1 MGVII
6 HEYWHSERMETKMKR
21 FFWFMSLIS
30 FGGVMLLT
38 FAPRSA
44 RTAPPPPN
52 NFDLR
57 AYGAVGDGVT
67 NDGPALQSAL
77 NAIASAGG
85 GTLIVPA
92 GHYAIITPVS
102 KDFTGLASSVVIRG
116 VASSTTIN
124 TKGSGE
130 QISHGLDLTSEF
142 VIKVGHPNVALALS
156 GLTTLLITDMVFIGT
171 PDALS
176 DARIP
181 LVLGGIPDAT
191 IRHSEFY
198 GLSSLYD
205 GGAIVYADNC
215 GLTIDQTAFLGSTG
229 NSGVRNSVILTTNWK
244 SISLTESVFV
254 DYGQR
259 PGYYGKLGLAPPYSW
274 IMVGN
279 AAPVDSASP
288 RRDTTIRNVFMDE
301 GGFMAIA
308 SIPDFYNQSAAP
320 ADLIY
325 ISDYKLNV
333 SNLGASAVYI
343 DRGAQ
348 HVMLERASFG
358 YSHNAGPAVYVN
370 NIGDA
375 ILDKVTCTESVNTI
389 TATATVGKLTVI
401 NSTCT
406 NIQSQA
412 QSTVVL
418 TTTPEDDPVQ
428 YVRHQYLAV
437 LGFEPDAAAHYNY
450 SNQLLLC
457 GTDQTCITQRK
468 NELNTF
474 LNTPAAPTFLRA
486 NGVALSWQDNSF
498 NETGFKVERASSFT
512 GPWTEIATPGPNRNY
527 YKFGSGGSSYFYRVR
542 AFNAIANS
550 DYANVAC
557 SSCVYLD
564 SAPDPIFSDDFNDNM
579 LDSGKWTINNAGY
592 PLVSEQSQQLQLNMP
607 GNIAGYNGI
616 SSNAT
621 YDLTSRMVQT
631 EVVQPIS
638 QAGWCE
644 NFIEAELDPNNY
656 FLIDVGAT
664 SMVLRSRV
672 AAANDQTVIGFNPT
686 AHHYWRIRHDQNA
699 NTINFETSPDTEVW
713 TTQKTAAT
721 GFPVTSLRFYL
732 FAGCWGT
739 GNANPGVVKYDNFQL
754 AAGTT
759 GSISRIP
766 NYGFE
771 SPAVGYSAFQYSPTG
786 GSWTFAGGSGVTGN
800 GSGFT
805 GGLNIAPE
813 GSQAAFL
820 QGGNT
825 SIISQSVSG
834 FQANRTYVVTFA
846 AAQRSN
852 CCNAGGQDFQVYID
866 NTLIGTFHPASG
878 TYAYYGTPGFTTTAG
893 SHTLKFVGLNPLGG
907 DHTAFIDNVRVTPS
921 TGW

>member
-1 MGVII
+1 
-6 HEYWHSERMETKMKR
+6 METKMKR
-21 FFWFMSLIS
+21 FFWLMSLIS
-30 FGGVMLLT
+30 FGGAMLLT
-38 FAPRSA
+38 LAPRSA
-44 RTAPPPPN
+44 RTAPPPPPPN
-52 NFDLR
+52 NFDLH
-57 AYGAVGDGVT
+57 AFGAVGDGVT

-77 NAIASAGG
+77 NAIANAGG

-92 GHYAIITPVS
+92 GHYAIMTPVS
-102 KDFTGLASSVVIRG
+102 KDFTGLANSVAIRG

-130 QISHGLDLTSEF
+130 QLSHGLDLTSEF
-142 VIKVGHPNVALALS
+142 VIKVGHPNIALALS

-181 LVLGGIPDAT
+181 LFLGGIPDAT

-229 NSGVRNSVILTTNWK
+229 NSGVRNSVIQTTTWK
-244 SISLTESVFV
+244 TINLTESVFV

-259 PGYYGKLGLAPPYSW
+259 PGYYGKLGLAPPFAW
-274 IMVGN
+274 LMIGN
-279 AAPVDSASP
+279 AAPVDSLWP
-288 RRDTTIRNVFMDE
+288 RRDATIRNVFMDE
-301 GGFMAIA
+301 GGFMAIG
-308 SIPDFYNQSAAP
+308 SIPDYYNPQAAP

-348 HVMLERASFG
+348 HVMLERANFG
-358 YSHNAGPAVYVN
+358 YSHHAGPAVNVM

-375 ILDKVTCTESVNTI
+375 ILDKVICTESVTTI
-389 TATATVGKLTVI
+389 TAAATVGKLTVI
-401 NSTCT
+401 NTTCP
-406 NIQSQA
+406 NVQSQA
-412 QSTVVL
+412 QSTSQI
-418 TTTPEDDPVQ
+418 TTAPDDDPVQ
-428 YVRHQYLAV
+428 YVRHQYLAA
-437 LGFEPDAAAHYNY
+437 LGIEPDAAAHYDW

-457 GTDQTCITQRK
+457 GTNQTCITQRK
-468 NELNTF
+468 NELNAF
-474 LNTPAAPTFLRA
+474 LNIPAAPSFVRFGGVFLT
-486 NGVALSWQDNSF
+486 WQDNSF
-498 NETGFKVERASSFT
+498 NETGFKIERASSAS
-512 GPWTEIATPGPNRNY
+512 GPWTEVFETGANATIF
-527 YKFGSGGSSYFYRVR
+527 KVGSWPYFYRVR
-542 AFNAIANS
+542 AFNSFGNS
-550 DYANVAC
+550 AYSNVTC
-557 SSCVYLD
+557 NDCFYTNST
-564 SAPDPIFSDDFNDNM
+564 PDPIFKDDFNDNL
-579 LDSGKWTINNAGY
+579 LDTGKWTINNAGY
-592 PLVSEQSQQLQLNMP
+592 PLVSEQSQQLQLTMP

-616 SSNAT
+616 MSNAT
-621 YDLTSRMVQT
+621 YDLTSRMVQG

-656 FLIDVGAT
+656 FLIDAGAT
-664 SMVLRSRV
+664 SLVFRSRV
-672 AAANDQTVIGFNPT
+672 AGANDQTVIGFDPT
-686 AHHYWRIRHDQNA
+686 AHRYWRMRHDQNA

-713 TTQKTAAT
+713 TTRKTAAT
-721 GFPVTSLRFYL
+721 AFPVTNLRFYL
-732 FAGCWGT
+732 MAGCWGT

-754 AAGTT
+754 TAGTT

-771 SPAVGYSAFQYSPTG
+771 SPVVGYSGFQYSPTG
-786 GSWTFAGGSGVTGN
+786 GSWSFAGGSGVTGN

-825 SIISQSVSG
+825 SIISQSVSN
-834 FQANRTYVVTFA
+834 FQANRTYAVTFA
-846 AAQRSN
+846 AAQRTN

-866 NTLIGTFHPASG
+866 NTLIGTFHPANG

-893 SHTLKFVGLNPLGG
+893 THTLKFVGLNPLGG
-907 DHTAFIDNVRVTPS
+907 DHTAFIDNVRVSLS